1 MNGSAPKTLTL
12 GHVTGWGRDLLLLT
26 FLVSAVLI
34 FVLPFIFM
42 LSTALKLPA
51 QLYKVPL
58 EWIPNPPAWHNFV
71 EGWTIRPFSRFATNT
86 LTIAMVAILGD
97 VLSSALVGFGFAR
110 LQFPGRDALFYVL
123 LATAMIP
130 IQATIIPVFLIYNG
144 LGWINT
150 FLPLTVPAYF
160 AVRPMYVFLFRQFM
174 LTIPQEYEEAARID
188 GASPL
193 QVFLRVFLPLS
204 KPAVATVALFSFVYH
219 WNDFFEPLIYLN
231 SLEKK
236 TLVLGLTMLQ
246 GQYDEF
252 WHLLMSVAVIIALPC
267 VIVFLLGMRHF
278 VQGVTLTGLK
288 G

>member
-1 MNGSAPKTLTL
+1 MKPYPVERLCLVPVGRWLRNG
-12 GHVTGWGRDLLLLT
+12 LLAACLLI
-26 FLVSAVLI
+26 AVLV
-34 FVLPFIFM
+34 FLLPFIFM

-58 EWIPNPPAWHNFV
+58 EWIPDPPAWRNFL
-71 EGWTIRPFSRFATNT
+71 EGWTIRPFTRFAANT
-86 LTIAMVAILGD
+86 LTIAVLAILGD

-110 LQFPGRDALFYVL
+110 LQFPGRDLLFYVL

-130 IQATIIPVFLIYNG
+130 IQATIIPVFLIYSS

-188 GASPL
+188 GANAL
-193 QVFLRVFLPLS
+193 QVFWRIFLPLA

-231 SLEKK
+231 ALEKK

-252 WHLLMSVAVIIALPC
+252 WHLLMSVAVIVALPC
-267 VIVFLLGMRHF
+267 ILVFLLGMRHF
-278 VQGVTLTGLK
+278 VQGITLTGLK